1 MITKKPI
8 HFSTP
13 HSCTQR
19 VRKWQW
25 CSISIAWSTFDSL
38 VYFIYNTRALRKCY
52 TLHCFRYITKI
63 HRKCDVYPW
72 YRNSLTHPFSH
83 PFSHRVGKKYLPMV
97 NTRIHTVVLMGILY
111 IHVFM
116 MPRLENGFIDIH
128 RMVFIVMKL
137 LESLTERNFFFLQF
151 TNRVSTW
158 NDIIIKNAH
167 FYEQKFKIFFV

>member
-1 MITKKPI
+1 MITKNQYY
-8 HFSTP
+8 FSP
-13 HSCTQR
+13 SCTQR

-25 CSISIAWSTFDSL
+25 CSISIAGVLSIL
-38 VYFIYNTRALRKCY
+38 QYFIYSTRALRKCY

-72 YRNSLTHPFSH
+72 YRTLTHPFSH
-83 PFSHRVGKKYLPMV
+83 PFSHRDGKLFAYGQY
-97 NTRIHTVVLMGILY
+97 THTHRGVDGILY

-137 LESLTERNFFFLQF
+137 LESLTERNFLP
-151 TNRVSTW
+151 VH
-158 NDIIIKNAH
+158 IIMCQLEMIYN
-167 FYEQKFKIFFV
+167 